1 MKLCP
6 KMHTIYYESLRDIL
20 HALDIKLIHTIITFH
35 LMKLSSLCRD
45 LNENVKYRLRSPE
58 KTISV
63 SVTLQLLP
71 CVWCGT
77 ETKWISDLDSISKNT

>member
-6 KMHTIYYESLRDIL
+6 KMHTICYESLRDIL

-45 LNENVKYRLRSPE
+45 LNENVKYRLI
-58 KTISV
+58 KV
-63 SVTLQLLP
+63 SRKDYQCFSYSAIITMCLVQH
-71 CVWCGT
+71 
-77 ETKWISDLDSISKNT
+77 